1 MNTIEYIKPEI
12 EIIEIGLENVI
23 ATSKELNDDH
33 NGWPVLQNVKT
44 SGKMKINES
53 LYVLIY

>member
-33 NGWPVLQNVKT
+33 NGWAG

>member
-12 EIIEIGLENVI
+12 EIIELGLENVI

-33 NGWPVLQNVKT
+33 NGWAGAPKRKNFWKD
-44 SGKMKINES
+44 ED
-53 LYVLIY
+53 